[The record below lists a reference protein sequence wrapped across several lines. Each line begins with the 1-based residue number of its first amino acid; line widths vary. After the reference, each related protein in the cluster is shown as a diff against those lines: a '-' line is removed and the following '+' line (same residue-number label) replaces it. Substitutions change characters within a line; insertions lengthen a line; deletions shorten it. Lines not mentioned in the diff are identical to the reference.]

1 MTKVPLPFWS
11 VGAWTPAEWDSGAR
25 GTVCCLVQDGSDG
38 EVQQCLGIHRKVQ
51 TQALPQNSSVCR
63 GRYHPHCSATPR
75 AGQTHSGLNPS
86 LAKLPVVTV
95 PGQAPV
101 PVGLGLLMPFG
112 AERKTGIVCWGLRV
126 IGTVGQGEAQRPH
139 VQPSPLRPL
148 VSGGFEG
155 SMAQPLGRERA
166 PAKRVGWGGGEG
178 KRGEQGG
185 RCK

>member
-139 VQPSPLRPL
+139 VQPSPLEAPCQWGFRGERGTA
-148 VSGGFEG
+148 SGK
-155 SMAQPLGRERA
+155 RA
-166 PAKRVGWGGGEG
+166 GPCKGGGWGGGEG

-185 RCK
+185 